1 MFVIT
6 FESCKKI
13 PQKLNTMQTILG
25 AGGSIS
31 NEIAKSLKYFTDDIR
46 LVSRNPKKV
55 NETDQLFSADL
66 TDRDQVF
73 KAVEGSEIVYLT
85 IGFEY
90 STKVWQKQWPPL
102 MQNVIDAC
110 ISNKAKLV
118 FFDNVY
124 SIGSEFVKHITEES
138 PIYPTSKKGE
148 VRAQVD
154 LMLLDQM
161 KAGKIRAIIAR
172 APDFYGV
179 DINNSVLM
187 SLIYKNL
194 AAGKKAQWMFNAKT
208 KHSYI
213 YTPDAGAATAL
224 LGNTPDAYN
233 QIWNLPTDRKS
244 LTGEQWVSLFAK
256 EMDKKNNFKLISG
269 GMVRILGIFIPF
281 LKELFEMRYQFDRD
295 YFFDSIKFEKYF
307 KYQPTKYEAGVKEIV
322 QQLAAKKP

>member
-1 MFVIT
+1 
-6 FESCKKI
+6 
-13 PQKLNTMQTILG
+13 MQTILG

-31 NEIAKSLKYFTDDIR
+31 NELAKSLKYFTDDIR

-55 NETDQLFSADL
+55 NDKDQLFPADL

-85 IGFEY
+85 IGLEY
-90 STKVWQKQWPPL
+90 STKVWQKRWPPL

-110 ISNKAKLV
+110 IANNSKLV

-124 SIGSEFVKHITEES
+124 SVGGDFVKHITEES
-138 PIYPTSKKGE
+138 PIYPSSKKGE
-148 VRAQVD
+148 IRAQVD
-154 LMLLDQM
+154 LLLLDQM
-161 KAGKIRAIIAR
+161 KTGKIKAIIAR

-179 DINNSVLM
+179 DINKSMLM

-194 AAGKKAQWMFNAKT
+194 ASGKKAQWMFSART

-213 YTPDAGAATAL
+213 YTPDAGKATAL

-244 LTGEQWVSLFAK
+244 LTGEQWINLFAK
-256 EMDKKNNFKLISG
+256 EMGKSNNYKLISG
-269 GMVRILGIFIPF
+269 WMVRMLGIFIPF

-307 KYQPTKYEAGVKEIV
+307 KYQPTKYEVGVKEIV
-322 QQLAAKKP
+322 QQLSQK

>member
-1 MFVIT
+1 
-6 FESCKKI
+6 
-13 PQKLNTMQTILG
+13 MQTILG

-31 NEIAKSLKYFTDDIR
+31 NELAKSLKYFTDDIR
-46 LVSRNPKKV
+46 LVGRNPKKV
-55 NETDQLFSADL
+55 NETDLLFKADL

-90 STKVWQKQWPPL
+90 STKVWQKLWPPL

-110 ISNKAKLV
+110 IASGSKLV

-124 SIGSEFVKHITEES
+124 SVGSDFVKHITEES

-148 VRAQVD
+148 IRAQVD
-154 LMLLDQM
+154 LLLLDQM
-161 KAGKIRAIIAR
+161 KAGKIKAIIAR

-179 DINNSVLM
+179 DINKSVLM

-194 AAGKKAQWMFNAKT
+194 ASGKKAQWMFNART

-213 YTPDAGAATAL
+213 YTPDAGKATAL

-244 LTGEQWVSLFAK
+244 LTGEQWVNLFAK
-256 EMDKKNNFKLISG
+256 EMGKNNDYKLISAW
-269 GMVRILGIFIPF
+269 MVRLLGNFIPF

-307 KYQPTKYEAGVKEIV
+307 KYQPTKYEMGVKEIV
-322 QQLAAKKP
+322 EQLQTKK